1 MSPSSSLFAAVIEE
15 HLELKRRN
23 RHLEDD
29 LPLDSFVGHDPF
41 QNHPLFK
48 TEADAQREEE
58 ETGEHPAVSLQA
70 PADTRPCRPW
80 SPASRVTPRAGW
92 RPAPPASSA
101 GTEPGGRR

>member
-48 TEADAQREEE
+48 TEADAQREDE

-70 PADTRPCRPW
+70 PADTAAM
-80 SPASRVTPRAGW
+80 PAVEAPEPSETEGW
-92 RPAPPASSA
+92 METSSA
-101 GTEPGGRR
+101 GEFSWD

>member
-23 RHLEDD
+23 RHLEDN

-48 TEADAQREEE
+48 TEADAQREDE
-58 ETGEHPAVSLQA
+58 ETGEHPAVSLQQ
-70 PADTRPCRPW
+70 PSDTAAMLAVDVPE
-80 SPASRVTPRAGW
+80 PRDTEGW
-92 RPAPPASSA
+92 METSSA
-101 GTEPGGRR
+101 GEFSWD